1 MVGPIAH
8 VCLKFL
14 EIAFRKTYLIS
25 LLFFRVLNIKVT
37 IRSQTTGSTIIFLEL
52 LVLNN
57 MSYGHIRIK
66 HDI

>member
-1 MVGPIAH
+1 MVGPIAR

-14 EIAFRKTYLIS
+14 EIVFRKTYLIS

-52 LVLNN
+52 LVLNKN
-57 MSYGHIRIK
+57 
-66 HDI
+66 

>member
-8 VCLKFL
+8 VCFFFL

-25 LLFFRVLNIKVT
+25 LLFFRVLTIKVT

-52 LVLNN
+52 LVLNKN
-57 MSYGHIRIK
+57 
-66 HDI
+66 

>member
-14 EIAFRKTYLIS
+14 EIVFRKTYLIP